1 MILISRSIISDFLYI
16 PSYLFDS
23 ILFAVYSIEAQ
34 PHRKAD
40 FDQEKLRAKTLFVQ
54 NNENRFQYCGN
65 YFYQQLYVTLYS
77 T

>member
-1 MILISRSIISDFLYI
+1 MILYRQKSKHTSVMILISRSIISDFLYI

-40 FDQEKLRAKTLFVQ
+40 VNREKLREKALFV
-54 NNENRFQYCGN
+54 
-65 YFYQQLYVTLYS
+65 
-77 T
+77 

>member
-1 MILISRSIISDFLYI
+1 MFLISRSIISDFLYI

-40 FDQEKLRAKTLFVQ
+40 VNQEKLREKALFV
-54 NNENRFQYCGN
+54 
-65 YFYQQLYVTLYS
+65 
-77 T
+77 